1 VATKDL
7 VAVAYGGPDRAER
20 ALDVV
25 RALEEEHALVIH
37 DAAIAVK
44 RDDGSVEL
52 RQSRELAVGEGIVSG
67 GAIGLLLGLAVAVPV
82 VGAVVGLA
90 GGAGFAALDKGISND
105 RMRELGANLAPG
117 HALLFALVSDADWAL
132 VRDRLAP
139 LAGEIVTSEIDDD
152 VLAVLG
158 VPPSAGQGSAGQGS
172 AG

>member
-1 VATKDL
+1 VATKNL
-7 VAVAYGGPDRAER
+7 VAVAYDGPERAEH
-20 ALDVV
+20 
-25 RALEEEHALVIH
+25 ALEIVRVLGEEHALVIH

-105 RMRELGANLAPG
+105 RMRKLGATLEPG

-132 VRDRLAP
+132 LGERLAP
-139 LAGEIVTSEIDDD
+139 FAGEIVTSEIDDD
-152 VLAVLG
+152 VLAILG
-158 VPPSAGQGSAGQGS
+158 APPPA
-172 AG
+172 